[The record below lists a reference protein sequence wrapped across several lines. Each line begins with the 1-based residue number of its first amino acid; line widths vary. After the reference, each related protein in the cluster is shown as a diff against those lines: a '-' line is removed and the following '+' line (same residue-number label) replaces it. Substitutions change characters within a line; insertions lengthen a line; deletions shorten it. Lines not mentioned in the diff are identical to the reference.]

1 MIINR
6 PPIREGTKKEYI
18 YMRTEV
24 RQLFEQCKS
33 LAGTADRETID
44 RMADKMNEIATPEE
58 MKEVEQLMRDWL
70 MEIGDDI
77 ADIKRQIRDEDYKLL
92 PISYIAK
99 NYFGKSSSWLYQRIN
114 GTSVRGRTYTLNAE
128 QKKVFNSALKEIGEK
143 IASLSID

>member
-6 PPIREGTKKEYI
+6 PPAWEGTKKI
-18 YMRTEV
+18 YLRTEV
-24 RQLFEQCKS
+24 KKLFEQCKS
-33 LAGTADRETID
+33 LANTAERETID
-44 RMADKMNEIATPEE
+44 RMADKMSEIATPEE
-58 MKEVEQLMRDWL
+58 MKEVEQLLKEWL

-77 ADIKRQIRDEDYKLL
+77 ADIKRQIREEDYKLL

-114 GTSVRGRTYTLNAE
+114 GTNVRGRTYTLNGE

>member
-1 MIINR
+1 
-6 PPIREGTKKEYI
+6 
-18 YMRTEV
+18 MRTEV

-114 GTSVRGRTYTLNAE
+114 GTNVRGRTYTLNTE

>member
-1 MIINR
+1 
-6 PPIREGTKKEYI
+6 
-18 YMRTEV
+18 MRTEV
-24 RQLFEQCKS
+24 MQLFEQCKS

-44 RMADKMNEIATPEE
+44 KMADKISAIATPEE
-58 MKEVEQLMRDWL
+58 MKEIEQLMRDWL
-70 MEIGDDI
+70 IEIGDDI
-77 ADIKRQIRDEDYKLL
+77 ADIKRQISEEDYKLL

-114 GTSVRGRTYTLNAE
+114 GTNVRGRTYTLNVE